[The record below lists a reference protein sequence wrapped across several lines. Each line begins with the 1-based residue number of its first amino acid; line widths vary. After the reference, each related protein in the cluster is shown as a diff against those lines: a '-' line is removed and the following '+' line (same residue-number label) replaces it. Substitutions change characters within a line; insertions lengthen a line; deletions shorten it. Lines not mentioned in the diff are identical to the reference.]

1 MVILCGDLGRCG
13 DTDMSI
19 GGYTALST
27 KGVASLLSDT
37 LWRTLTFPVTYLLVF
52 VLVSTAFLQIRY
64 LNRAL
69 QRFDST
75 QVIPTQFVLFTLSV
89 IIGSAI
95 LYRDFESATAERFA
109 KFIGGCILTFLGVYL
124 ITSGREKG
132 GGGQDDGIDIGDE
145 EEGIGLIDEERYEDD
160 PVEEESDRRNSKAG
174 ILNEGFSES
183 SRRQSGSSIPP
194 HILTPRALSLSSD
207 ALTDTDEGVQTPMI
221 KNPWRRSLEDIFR
234 IPSSTANPRPGLS
247 TSQSADPA
255 APLQPATPTREQV
268 SRRQSY
274 QQKTPDL
281 PQTISRRSVSR
292 MMPGPLISPLSSPLS
307 AIVADTIR
315 RGVDSPSHGG
325 SRIRRARL
333 SGFLQKAA
341 RVQRSS
347 ATADGSDEGNIGSS
361 PLKQVGSASD
371 AVMDPERDD
380 EHGYHRP
387 HPLGGSSG
395 DKKGRSKSLS
405 GALGGFFGMRRDV
418 TPSTTTITTTT
429 TTGGSSSKKKETTG
443 EGSSSDASGD

>member
-1 MVILCGDLGRCG
+1 
-13 DTDMSI
+13 MSI

-132 GGGQDDGIDIGDE
+132 GGAQDDGIDIGDE

-160 PVEEESDRRNSKAG
+160 PVEEESDRQNPKAG

-194 HILTPRALSLSSD
+194 QILIPRALSSTSD

-234 IPSSTANPRPGLS
+234 DPPSTENPRPGLFS
-247 TSQSADPA
+247 SQSADPA
-255 APLQPATPTREQV
+255 APLQPATPPREQI

-281 PQTISRRSVSR
+281 PQTISRRSISR

-315 RGVDSPSHGG
+315 RGVDSPGHGG
-325 SRIRRARL
+325 SRTRRPRL
-333 SGFLQKAA
+333 SGLLQKAA
-341 RVQRSS
+341 RLQRSS
-347 ATADGSDEGNIGSS
+347 APPADGSDEGNIGSS

-371 AVMDPERDD
+371 AVMDSERYD
-380 EHGYHRP
+380 EHGYRRP
-387 HPLGGSSG
+387 HLLGASSG

-405 GALGGFFGMRRDV
+405 GALGGFFGMWRDV
-418 TPSTTTITTTT
+418 TPTDTTTTTTTSTTST
-429 TTGGSSSKKKETTG
+429 TTGGSSSSKKKGTDG
-443 EGSSSDASGD
+443 EGSSGDGRGD

>member
-1 MVILCGDLGRCG
+1 
-13 DTDMSI
+13 MSI

-109 KFIGGCILTFLGVYL
+109 KFIGGCMLTFLGVYL
-124 ITSGREKG
+124 ITTRREKG

-145 EEGIGLIDEERYEDD
+145 EEGIGLIDEERYEDE
-160 PVEEESDRRNSKAG
+160 PIEEESDRRKSKADT
-174 ILNEGFSES
+174 LNDGSPES
-183 SRRQSGSSIPP
+183 SRRQSGSSFPP
-194 HILTPRALSLSSD
+194 HTPRSRTLSSTSD
-207 ALTDTDEGVQTPMI
+207 VLTDTEEEVQTPLI
-221 KNPWRRSLEDIFR
+221 RNPWRRSLEDIFNSH
-234 IPSSTANPRPGLS
+234 PSTTNPRPGPF
-247 TSQSADPA
+247 TTQSSGPTLLPPNA
-255 APLQPATPTREQV
+255 AREQI

-274 QQKTPDL
+274 QKSPDL
-281 PQTISRRSVSR
+281 PLTISRRSISR

-315 RGVDSPSHGG
+315 RGVDSPGHGG
-325 SRIRRARL
+325 GRIRRPRL
-333 SGFLQKAA
+333 SGIPQKGA

-347 ATADGSDEGNIGSS
+347 AAADGSDESNIGSS
-361 PLKQVGSASD
+361 PLKQTGSASD
-371 AVMDPERDD
+371 ALMDTERD
-380 EHGYHRP
+380 EVYGYYRP
-387 HPLGGSSG
+387 PLGGSG
-395 DKKGRSKSLS
+395 DKKERSKSLS
-405 GALGGFFGMRRDV
+405 GALGGFFGLKRDV
-418 TPSTTTITTTT
+418 TA
-429 TTGGSSSKKKETTG
+429 TGSSSSKKGTDG
-443 EGSSSDASGD
+443 EGSGVVGGD

>member
-1 MVILCGDLGRCG
+1 
-13 DTDMSI
+13 MSI

-95 LYRDFESATAERFA
+95 LYRDFESATAERFV
-109 KFIGGCILTFLGVYL
+109 KFIGGCMLTFLGVYL

-132 GGGQDDGIDIGDE
+132 VGGQDDGIDIGDE

-160 PVEEESDRRNSKAG
+160 PVEEESDRRNSRAG
-174 ILNEGFSES
+174 ILNEGYSES

-194 HILTPRALSLSSD
+194 HTPRSRRLSSTSD
-207 ALTDTDEGVQTPMI
+207 VLTDTEEGAQTPLI
-221 KNPWRRSLEDIFR
+221 KNPWRRSLEDIFNSR
-234 IPSSTANPRPGLS
+234 PSAANPRPGPS
-247 TSQSADPA
+247 ITQSSEPFLL
-255 APLQPATPTREQV
+255 PPATPAREQI

-274 QQKTPDL
+274 QKTPDL
-281 PQTISRRSVSR
+281 PPLTISRRSMSR

-315 RGVDSPSHGG
+315 RGVDYPGHGS
-325 SRIRRARL
+325 SRIRRPRL
-333 SGFLQKAA
+333 SGLLQKAA
-341 RVQRSS
+341 RVQRNS

-361 PLKQVGSASD
+361 PLRQIGSASD
-371 AVMDPERDD
+371 ALMDPERDD
-380 EHGYHRP
+380 EHGYYRP
-387 HPLGGSSG
+387 SLGGSSG

-418 TPSTTTITTTT
+418 TSTT
-429 TTGGSSSKKKETTG
+429 GSGSGSKKKGTNG
-443 EGSSSDASGD
+443 EDNSGAVSGD

>member
-1 MVILCGDLGRCG
+1 MVTLCDELGWCGDA
-13 DTDMSI
+13 DTAI

-95 LYRDFESATAERFA
+95 LYRDFESATAERFI
-109 KFIGGCILTFLGVYL
+109 KFIGGCVLTFLGVYL

-132 GGGQDDGIDIGDE
+132 SDGQDDGIDIGDE

-160 PVEEESDRRNSKAG
+160 PMEEEPDRRKSKVG
-174 ILNEGFSES
+174 NLCEGFSES

-194 HILTPRALSLSSD
+194 LTPRPRTLSSASND
-207 ALTDTDEGVQTPMI
+207 LTDTEEGVQTPLM
-221 KNPWRRSLEDIFR
+221 KNPWRRSSEDIFKSSPSAPNLR
-234 IPSSTANPRPGLS
+234 PGPSS
-247 TSQSADPA
+247 SQSSDPSTL
-255 APLQPATPTREQV
+255 LQAATPAREQT

-274 QQKTPDL
+274 QKTLDL
-281 PQTISRRSVSR
+281 PLTLPRRSMSR

-315 RGVDSPSHGG
+315 RGVDSPG
-325 SRIRRARL
+325 RVRRPRL
-333 SGFLQKAA
+333 SGLLQKAA
-341 RVQRSS
+341 RVQRNS
-347 ATADGSDEGNIGSS
+347 AAADGSDESNIGSS

-371 AVMDPERDD
+371 ALERDD
-380 EHGYHRP
+380 EHGYYRP
-387 HPLGGSSG
+387 PLWDGSGG

-405 GALGGFFGMRRDV
+405 GALGGFFGLRRD
-418 TPSTTTITTTT
+418 ITTSAANSS
-429 TTGGSSSKKKETTG
+429 GGKKKKTTG
-443 EGSSSDASGD
+443 EGSSGDVSGGD

>member
-1 MVILCGDLGRCG
+1 MVSLCDDLGWRG
-13 DTDMSI
+13 DADTST

-89 IIGSAI
+89 IIGSAV
-95 LYRDFESATAERFA
+95 LYRDFESATAERFV
-109 KFIGGCILTFLGVYL
+109 KFIGGCVLTFLGVYL

-132 GGGQDDGIDIGDE
+132 GGGLDEGIDIGDE

-160 PVEEESDRRNSKAG
+160 PVEEESDRRESKVGNLYEG
-174 ILNEGFSES
+174 ISES
-183 SRRQSGSSIPP
+183 SRRQSGSSISPLNP
-194 HILTPRALSLSSD
+194 RPRTPSS
-207 ALTDTDEGVQTPMI
+207 TSNVMIDTEEGVQTPLI
-221 KNPWRRSLEDIFR
+221 KNPWRRSLEDIFKSS
-234 IPSSTANPRPGLS
+234 PSAPNLRPGPS
-247 TSQSADPA
+247 TSQSSDPSTL
-255 APLQPATPTREQV
+255 LQPATPAREQN

-274 QQKTPDL
+274 QKTPDL
-281 PQTISRRSVSR
+281 PLTIPRRSMSR

-315 RGVDSPSHGG
+315 RGIDSPG
-325 SRIRRARL
+325 RVRRPRL
-333 SGFLQKAA
+333 SGLLQKAA
-341 RVQRSS
+341 RVQQNS
-347 ATADGSDEGNIGSS
+347 AAADGSDESNIGPS

-371 AVMDPERDD
+371 ALSRDD
-380 EHGYHRP
+380 EHGYYRP
-387 HPLGGSSG
+387 PLGGG
-395 DKKGRSKSLS
+395 NGDDKKGRSKSLS
-405 GALGGFFGMRRDV
+405 GALGGYFGLRRD
-418 TPSTTTITTTT
+418 ITTPTSSSGGNKKKR
-429 TTGGSSSKKKETTG
+429 TTGDVG
-443 EGSSSDASGD
+443 SGDVSGD

>member
-1 MVILCGDLGRCG
+1 MVSLCDDLGWCDDA
-13 DTDMSI
+13 DTST

-109 KFIGGCILTFLGVYL
+109 KFIGGCVLTFLGVYL
-124 ITSGREKG
+124 ITSGREKVG
-132 GGGQDDGIDIGDE
+132 SGLDDGIDIGDE
-145 EEGIGLIDEERYEDD
+145 EEGFGLIDEERYEDD
-160 PVEEESDRRNSKAG
+160 PVEEESDKRKSNVG
-174 ILNEGFSES
+174 NLYEDFSES
-183 SRRQSGSSIPP
+183 SRRQSSPSIPP
-194 HILTPRALSLSSD
+194 LTPRPRTLSS
-207 ALTDTDEGVQTPMI
+207 ASNVMIDTEEGAQTPSI
-221 KNPWRRSLEDIFR
+221 KNPWRRSLEDIFKSS
-234 IPSSTANPRPGLS
+234 PSASNPRPGPS
-247 TSQSADPA
+247 TSQSSDPSTLLH
-255 APLQPATPTREQV
+255 PSTPAREQI

-274 QQKTPDL
+274 QKSPDL
-281 PQTISRRSVSR
+281 PLTISRRSMSR

-315 RGVDSPSHGG
+315 RGIDSPG
-325 SRIRRARL
+325 RVRRPRL
-333 SGFLQKAA
+333 SGLLQKAA
-341 RVQRSS
+341 RVQQNS
-347 ATADGSDEGNIGSS
+347 AAADGSDESYIGSS

-371 AVMDPERDD
+371 ALERDD
-380 EHGYHRP
+380 EHGYYRP
-387 HPLGGSSG
+387 PLGGASGG

-405 GALGGFFGMRRDV
+405 GALEGFFGLRRD
-418 TPSTTTITTTT
+418 ITTSTASSGVKKKRT
-429 TTGGSSSKKKETTG
+429 NGEGGSG
-443 EGSSSDASGD
+443 DVSGD

>member
-1 MVILCGDLGRCG
+1 MVILCDDLGRCG
-13 DTDMSI
+13 DADMSI

-132 GGGQDDGIDIGDE
+132 GGGHDDGIDIGDE

-194 HILTPRALSLSSD
+194 HILGSRALSSTSD

-221 KNPWRRSLEDIFR
+221 KNPWRRSFEDIFSNT
-234 IPSSTANPRPGLS
+234 PSTANPRPGPS
-247 TSQSADPA
+247 SSQSADTA
-255 APLQPATPTREQV
+255 ALLQPATPAREQI

-274 QQKTPDL
+274 QQKSPDL
-281 PQTISRRSVSR
+281 PQTISRRSISR

-325 SRIRRARL
+325 SRIRRPRL
-333 SGFLQKAA
+333 SGLFQKAA

-361 PLKQVGSASD
+361 PLKQIGSASD

-380 EHGYHRP
+380 EHGYYRP
-387 HPLGGSSG
+387 HPLGGRSE

-418 TPSTTTITTTT
+418 TPTATTTTT
-429 TTGGSSSKKKETTG
+429 TTGGSSSKKKGTTG
-443 EGSSSDASGD
+443 EGGSGDVRGD